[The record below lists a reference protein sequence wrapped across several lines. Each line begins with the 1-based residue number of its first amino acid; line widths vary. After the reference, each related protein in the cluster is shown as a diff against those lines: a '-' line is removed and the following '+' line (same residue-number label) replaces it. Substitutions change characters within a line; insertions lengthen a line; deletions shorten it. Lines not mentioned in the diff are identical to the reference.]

1 VRKLMSLATAA
12 VLWALPLDEAGAQT
26 SAMSGN
32 ARAGRAFAM
41 QVCALCHIVAAG
53 QLTPPRFTTGA
64 PSFRSIANLPS
75 TTALSL
81 QVFLLSP
88 HPTMP
93 NLVLTGS
100 EAADVIAYI
109 LSLKRKP

>member
-1 VRKLMSLATAA
+1 MWKLVTAALAA
-12 VLWALPLDEAGAQT
+12 VLAALPLADAGAET
-26 SAMSGN
+26 SAMMGN
-32 ARAGRAFAM
+32 PRAGRAFAL
-41 QVCALCHIVAAG
+41 QACALCHVVAPG
-53 QLTPPRFTTGA
+53 QLTPPRLTTA
-64 PSFRSIANLPS
+64 PSFRAIANLPS

-93 NLVLTGS
+93 NLVLTDS

>member
-1 VRKLMSLATAA
+1 VRIRRVLALA
-12 VLWALPLDEAGAQT
+12 VLFLGATGSGTSAQT
-26 SAMSGN
+26 STMSGN
-32 ARAGRAFAM
+32 PRAGRAFAL
-41 QVCALCHIVAAG
+41 QVCSLCHVVAPG
-53 QLTPPRFTTGA
+53 QLTPPRFTTA

-81 QVFLLSP
+81 QVFLVSP
-88 HPTMP
+88 HPSMP
-93 NLVLTGS
+93 NLMLTDS

>member
-1 VRKLMSLATAA
+1 MRKLLAAAMAA
-12 VLWALPLDEAGAQT
+12 VLAALPLAAADAQT
-26 SAMSGN
+26 STMTGN
-32 ARAGRAFAM
+32 PRAGRAFAL
-41 QVCALCHIVAAG
+41 QVCALCHVVAPG
-53 QLTPPRFTTGA
+53 QLTPPRLTTA
-64 PSFRSIANLPS
+64 PSFRAIADLPS

-93 NLVLTGS
+93 NLVLTDS

-109 LSLKRKP
+109 LSLKRKR